1 MVEDLGSGSTIL
13 KLDHRLTTGQ
23 LADVKVLKTSDENR
37 IGFKNL
43 IESNLLG
50 K

>member
-1 MVEDLGSGSTIL
+1 MVKDLGSGSTIL
-13 KLDHRLTTGQ
+13 KLDHGLTTGQ

-37 IGFKNL
+37 NL

-50 K
+50 R